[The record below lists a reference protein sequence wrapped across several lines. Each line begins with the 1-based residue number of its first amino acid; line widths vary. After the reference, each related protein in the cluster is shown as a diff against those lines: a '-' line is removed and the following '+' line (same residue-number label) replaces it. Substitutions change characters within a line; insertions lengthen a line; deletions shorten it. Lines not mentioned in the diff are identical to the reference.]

1 MDNTVDLV
9 LEKNARDRLHPKLFH
24 FPQLLTMVK
33 EMLVGKA
40 ERVEKQKA
48 SAEATTAIASNE
60 EVDVV
65 IVVDESLKE
74 DEPASTPSTPSAN
87 ADLIK
92 KEIKSPET
100 ISHPKTVIDRLSRSL
115 DKSNLAAASQVD
127 NAIQLIDQIN

>member
-1 MDNTVDLV
+1 MDDMDNTVDLV

-40 ERVEKQKA
+40 KRFEKQKA
-48 SAEATTAIASNE
+48 SAEATTSNE
-60 EVDVV
+60 DVDVV

-100 ISHPKTVIDRLSRSL
+100 ISHPKTVIDRLSRSS

-127 NAIQLIDQIN
+127 NAI